1 MEDIAALLRT
11 LGDAT
16 RLRLALLLAARGELC
31 VCALAR
37 GVDAPLYR
45 VSRHLSRLRSAGL
58 VEARR
63 EGTWMHYRLRET
75 EDGLPGEVLL
85 LLAGAA
91 RARVLLEEDL
101 RRVGDGSCR
110 T

>member
-1 MEDIAALLRT
+1 V
-11 LGDAT
+11 T
-16 RLRLALLLAARGELC
+16 RLRLALLLAAKGELC

-75 EDGLPGEVLL
+75 TDGFPGEVMR
-85 LLAGAA
+85 LLAGVAGA
-91 RARVLLEEDL
+91 RGLLEEDL

-110 T
+110 V